1 MFINQY
7 LLSEP
12 RLYELLL
19 TQLPLLLSGECS
31 ILPEKDIEAVTYNSW
46 YQRQFM
52 HTDPMFERHWDHLL
66 ARQRETKGWCRA
78 LLGQAARYHLEDDS
92 RRLAVRQSRF
102 GEWQNWVANQSG
114 FPVIAYQLEQMWCG
128 KVYPQ
133 SFELLARLKQ
143 TLGYR
148 PIVSPWHPRV
158 EDYLRREGLHEAHMH
173 LNGTTFVELMWHHSL
188 LNPDELI
195 NEMEN
200 CRKDDPTRLRRFYA
214 VASSLDAPVKV
225 SRMLHIAR
233 YCREWLLRWAEGRY
247 HPECEGKPARQC
259 FAEVL
264 RCNDIVAPDSGFF
277 AWEQAAYAQEQQY
290 QGLCELHFHIR
301 VLHALRQHPSVTED
315 ACYWLYVLCMNLF
328 QRLLVQRTDQIG
340 FDQFQKFT
348 ELGPREPIEKD
359 YAARFYQ
366 LHGEQA
372 SGTSVMATVEG
383 RFAPKSNIEE
393 NVALITRILDG
404 FWRYRHP
411 SVSLFEQPQELNALA
426 RDCHSVTRPTLRLVV
441 HFIKRRWDYRDG
453 SSHFSVLRE
462 DVLTRAHSLFQV
474 LDEFP
479 ALRSL
484 LTGFDAAANEREA
497 PPDVFAVL
505 FRQARRQGIAHFTY
519 HAGEDFEHLISGIR
533 AVYDSLTLLE
543 LSNGDR
549 IGHATAI
556 GIMPTFWR
564 MKMTDT
570 LFIKQGEWLEDL
582 LFVRKLLL
590 EQREGG
596 DLSLVRLDSEIAMLA
611 YRIFERHPSAVVLQH
626 FFDGRGLDPIQV
638 RNYLQDHSDRPIG
651 WVGEEFDRVVEF
663 ANRHGQEA
671 LSLLKQ
677 RWFDAEAIKR
687 YEVSAEFDTAF
698 LPDAILLAAQQYVQK
713 RIREKQVVIETLP
726 TSNVRISYYDDITQ
740 HHVFRW
746 MHIPGRYVAG
756 DHRMSVALG
765 SDDQGIFVTDMKG
778 EFYHLFTVLMNEF
791 HYSEQEALAQV
802 AALNENG
809 RIYRFDYPL

>member
-1 MFINQY
+1 MFLNQY
-7 LLSEP
+7 LFSEP

-19 TQLPLLLSGECS
+19 TQLPLLLSGERS
-31 ILPEKDIEAVTYNSW
+31 TLPEKDIEAVTYNSW
-46 YQRQFM
+46 YQRQFT
-52 HTDPMFERHWDHLL
+52 HTDPMFERHWEHLL
-66 ARQRETKGWCRA
+66 SRQHEAKGWCRA

-92 RRLAVRQSRF
+92 RRLSVRQSRF

-128 KVYPQ
+128 KGCPPL
-133 SFELLARLKQ
+133 FELLARLKQ

-188 LNPDELI
+188 LHPDALI
-195 NEMEN
+195 NEMEKS
-200 CRKDDPTRLRRFYA
+200 RKDDPTRLRRFYA
-214 VASSLDAPVKV
+214 VAHSLDTPVKV

-247 HPECEGKPARQC
+247 HPACEGKPAKQH
-259 FAEVL
+259 FADLL
-264 RCNDIVAPDSGFF
+264 RCNDIVAPDAGFF

-301 VLHALRQHPSVTED
+301 VLHALRAHPSAAED
-315 ACYWLYVLCMNLF
+315 ACYWLYLLCMNLF

-348 ELGPREPIEKD
+348 ELGPREPIEER

-366 LHGEQA
+366 LHGEQVADA
-372 SGTSVMATVEG
+372 SMMATIEG
-383 RFAPKSNIEE
+383 RFAPKDTPSKNKQ
-393 NVALITRILDG
+393 LITRILDG
-404 FWRYRHP
+404 FWDYQNP
-411 SVSLFEQPQELNALA
+411 TALSFDKPQELNALA
-426 RDCHSVTRPTLRLVV
+426 QACLTATRPALRLVV
-441 HFIKRRWDYRDG
+441 HFIKRRWDHRDG
-453 SSHFSVLRE
+453 SPHFSVLRE
-462 DVLTRAHSLFQV
+462 DVLMRAHALFQV

-497 PPDVFAVL
+497 PPEVFAVL

-519 HAGEDFEHLISGIR
+519 HAGEDFEHLLSGIR

-564 MKMTDT
+564 AKMPET
-570 LFIKQGEWLEDL
+570 LFIKQGEWLENL

-590 EQREGG
+590 EQREGS

-611 YRIFERHPSAVVLQH
+611 YRIFEQHPSAVVLQH

-638 RNYLQDHSDRPIG
+638 RNYLQDRTDRPVG
-651 WVGEEFDRVVEF
+651 WVGEEFDRVGEF
-663 ANRHGQEA
+663 AKRHGKEA

-677 RWFDAEAIKR
+677 RWFDAEVIKR
-687 YEVSAEFDTAF
+687 YEASAEFDTAF
-698 LPDAILLAAQQYVQK
+698 LPDSALLAAQQYVQK
-713 RIREKQVVIETLP
+713 RIREKHVVIETLP

-746 MHIPGRYVAG
+746 MHLPGRYVAG

-791 HYSEQEALAQV
+791 GYSEQDALAQV